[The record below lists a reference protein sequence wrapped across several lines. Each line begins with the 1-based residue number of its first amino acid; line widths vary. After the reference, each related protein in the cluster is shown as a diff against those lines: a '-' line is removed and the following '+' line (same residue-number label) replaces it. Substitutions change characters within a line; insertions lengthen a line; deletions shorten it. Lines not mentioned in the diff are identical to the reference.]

1 MFDRCYHENNR
12 NDGWQ
17 RILLVYFFSFFC
29 FLIKPLSLKK
39 RQKSIRIFP
48 FNVDLDKSGW
58 ISNKKRIKMA
68 SLSEQKY
75 LTLRK
80 RLDQFGFKQPLAI
93 ESLPLVEKLFQAFIQ
108 TTEELKKAKE
118 VTLKIFNPSI

>member
-1 MFDRCYHENNR
+1 
-12 NDGWQ
+12 
-17 RILLVYFFSFFC
+17 
-29 FLIKPLSLKK
+29 
-39 RQKSIRIFP
+39 
-48 FNVDLDKSGW
+48 
-58 ISNKKRIKMA
+58 MA

-75 LTLRK
+75 ITLRK

-118 VTLKIFNPSI
+118 VNSCISIFRDFSLFFD

>member
-1 MFDRCYHENNR
+1 M
-12 NDGWQ
+12 
-17 RILLVYFFSFFC
+17 S
-29 FLIKPLSLKK
+29 
-39 RQKSIRIFP
+39 
-48 FNVDLDKSGW
+48 
-58 ISNKKRIKMA
+58 

-93 ESLPLVEKLFQAFIQ
+93 ESLPLVEKLFQAFIH

-118 VTLKIFNPSI
+118 VNLYLLHNKIYYKLFFFLLH

>member
-1 MFDRCYHENNR
+1 
-12 NDGWQ
+12 
-17 RILLVYFFSFFC
+17 
-29 FLIKPLSLKK
+29 
-39 RQKSIRIFP
+39 
-48 FNVDLDKSGW
+48 
-58 ISNKKRIKMA
+58 MA

-118 VTLKIFNPSI
+118 VCDF

>member
-1 MFDRCYHENNR
+1 
-12 NDGWQ
+12 
-17 RILLVYFFSFFC
+17 
-29 FLIKPLSLKK
+29 
-39 RQKSIRIFP
+39 
-48 FNVDLDKSGW
+48 
-58 ISNKKRIKMA
+58 MA

-118 VTLKIFNPSI
+118 VCVTFKTAVSTKRTIVCFIQ

>member
-1 MFDRCYHENNR
+1 
-12 NDGWQ
+12 
-17 RILLVYFFSFFC
+17 
-29 FLIKPLSLKK
+29 
-39 RQKSIRIFP
+39 
-48 FNVDLDKSGW
+48 
-58 ISNKKRIKMA
+58 MA

-118 VTLKIFNPSI
+118 VKRKKRFAFEIYLCIN

>member
-1 MFDRCYHENNR
+1 
-12 NDGWQ
+12 
-17 RILLVYFFSFFC
+17 
-29 FLIKPLSLKK
+29 
-39 RQKSIRIFP
+39 
-48 FNVDLDKSGW
+48 
-58 ISNKKRIKMA
+58 MA

-118 VTLKIFNPSI
+118 VLAKLNFWKWFDLFDLDPITTCSSTCDNFEFFNNIFIRSSI

>member
-1 MFDRCYHENNR
+1 M
-12 NDGWQ
+12 
-17 RILLVYFFSFFC
+17 
-29 FLIKPLSLKK
+29 
-39 RQKSIRIFP
+39 
-48 FNVDLDKSGW
+48 
-58 ISNKKRIKMA
+58 MA

-75 LTLRK
+75 TTLRK

-118 VTLKIFNPSI
+118 VQQ

>member
-1 MFDRCYHENNR
+1 
-12 NDGWQ
+12 
-17 RILLVYFFSFFC
+17 
-29 FLIKPLSLKK
+29 
-39 RQKSIRIFP
+39 
-48 FNVDLDKSGW
+48 
-58 ISNKKRIKMA
+58 MA

-75 LTLRK
+75 TTLRK

-118 VTLKIFNPSI
+118 VPDRNSGNEIRSFFLLFRIQSQQYKLLLHLQPMAIPLRHSHPLIHIKMTMLDW